1 MDNSNN
7 FSNSL
12 LQSSEASSLFS
23 APTSTTNESFFD
35 KIKNISL
42 TTWLVIILIL
52 ALLGINIFSYLAKG
66 TQTFSETFKKIIGFF
81 RELTGQT
88 INVAAEGGKKVIG
101 VAAETADTAL
111 DVVQDVVTPSSAE
124 SSVPNENVS
133 NTIPEAD
140 IMKANALNRALNT
153 SRQAQQE
160 TTNDYGADDSLSSI
174 QGKSKSGWCYIG
186 EDRGF
191 RSCVE
196 VGKNDNCMSGEI
208 FPTHDVCVNPKLRP

>member
-1 MDNSNN
+1 MNNSDN
-7 FSNSL
+7 FTNSL
-12 LQSSEASSLFS
+12 LQSSEATNLFTTAS
-23 APTSTTNESFFD
+23 TSNDSFFD

-42 TTWLVIILIL
+42 TTWLIIILIL

-66 TQTFSETFKKIIGFF
+66 TNTFSGIIQKLLDFF
-81 RELTGQT
+81 AQITGQT
-88 INVAAEGGKKVIG
+88 ITVAAEGGKQVVG

-111 DVVQDVVTPSSAE
+111 DVVQDVVSPSEATT
-124 SSVPNENVS
+124 SVTNENVN

-140 IMKANALNRALNT
+140 VMRNNALNKALNT
-153 SRQAQQE
+153 SRQAKQQ
-160 TTNDYGADDSLSSI
+160 TLNDYDADDTLSSI
-174 QGKSKSGWCYIG
+174 QGRSKSGWCYIG

-196 VGKNDNCMSGEI
+196 VGVNDNCMSGEI